1 MLYTKELLRQVLK
14 VSFVLFGLFIL
25 LVASPIQAQENKLTS
40 SSLFASDSVL
50 EMHLVADFKTVNKE
64 KLKEPT
70 YVPANLWY
78 LSPAGDTISLDL
90 KIRARGVF
98 RKKHCTFPPLRLNFP
113 KKKTENTIF
122 QGQDKLKLVTHCR
135 DQSFYQS
142 YIFKEYL
149 AYKMFNLLSDK
160 SFKVRLV
167 KVNYSSTEKGQEILT
182 KYAFLIEDQ
191 NAMAIRNESLAI
203 GTTGIHPK
211 HVDAYN
217 YGIMAVFQYMIGNT
231 DWNVPSQ
238 HNIKLL
244 KSKDPNQNKLSVVP
258 YDFDFG
264 GIVNATY
271 SSPDQKLPITN
282 VTQRYYRGY
291 CLEQQVYEKIRD
303 TYNEKRTALTQLYGD
318 FNPMEEKER
327 KRATIFIDKF
337 YNVINSKYLFEHEI
351 IEKCRDDYY

>member
-1 MLYTKELLRQVLK
+1 MELFCKMPKFRLL
-14 VSFVLFGLFIL
+14 LFGLFAVSAFRPVMAQGEQPIC
-25 LVASPIQAQENKLTS
+25 SP
-40 SSLFASDSVL
+40 LFASDSIL
-50 EMHLVADFKTVNKE
+50 ELNIAADFKTVNKE
-64 KLKEPT
+64 KLKDPS

-78 LSPAGDTISLDL
+78 LSQVGDTVSMDL
-90 KIRARGVF
+90 KIKARGVF
-98 RKKHCTFPPLRLNFP
+98 RKKYCTFPPLKLNFS
-113 KKKTENTIF
+113 KKQNENTIF

-160 SFKVRLV
+160 SFKGRLV
-167 KVNYSSTEKGQEILT
+167 RINYSPTEKDQETLT

-191 NAMAIRNESLAI
+191 HAMADRNGSLLI
-203 GTTGIHPK
+203 GTSGIHPK
-211 HVDAYN
+211 YVDSYN
-217 YGIMAVFQYMIGNT
+217 YGLMAVFQYMIGNT

-238 HNIKLL
+238 HNVKLL
-244 KSKDPNQNKLSVVP
+244 KSKDHNQTQLAVVP

-264 GIVNATY
+264 GIVNTTY

-291 CLEQQVYEKIRD
+291 CLDQETYEKIRD
-303 TYNEKRTALTQLYGD
+303 VYNEKREALTQLYGD
-318 FNPMEEKER
+318 FNPLEEKER
-327 KRATIFIDKF
+327 KRATKFLDRF
-337 YNVINSKYLFEHEI
+337 YNVINSKYLFEREI